1 MEPQDPVSVLYLS
14 YFEPTSDPTDAHYM
28 ALYPMLSPSFYQL
41 CFYIFCH
48 LCRLNN
54 QHHAA
59 LLLHL
64 FCLLVY
70 HIFPIFAP
78 FWGSILLDS
87 PNHYTDQY
95 ICVQVL
101 PNQLWVL
108 GACQLLRVYQ
118 LNHHLLV
125 FLLFR
130 SHIYPNLVA
139 ASQLHDTS
147 HMMVYCDIFFQS
159 LPHYHMDNLCSGAS
173 ARAARRARA
182 EPHS

>member
-1 MEPQDPVSVLYLS
+1 M
-14 YFEPTSDPTDAHYM
+14 AH
-28 ALYPMLSPSFYQL
+28 YPMLSPSFYQL
-41 CFYIFCH
+41 CFYIFSH

-87 PNHYTDQY
+87 PNHCMDQC
-95 ICVQVL
+95 ICALEV

-108 GACQLLRVYQ
+108 VACQLLCVYQ

-125 FLLFR
+125 FLLFL
-130 SHIYPNLVA
+130 SHIHPNLVA
-139 ASQLHDTS
+139 ASQLHDNS
-147 HMMVYCDIFFQS
+147 HMMAYCDIFFQS
-159 LPHYHMDNLCSGAS
+159 LPHYHMDNLCIFLMSFSQPCRPKLTRQYAS
-173 ARAARRARA
+173 ICA
-182 EPHS
+182 ECTFGNVSRFVSIKDFLC